1 MGGMATSDLGS
12 QTGLTVAV
20 ACVPKAESWES
31 CGFHRE
37 LENVSEESSFVKIR
51 LEFCP

>member
-20 ACVPKAESWES
+20 ACVLKAESWEA

-37 LENVSEESSFVKIR
+37 QENVSEELSFAK
-51 LEFCP
+51 